1 MNRRSLLASVG
12 TLAASAVGVG
22 GVGGAHPR
30 DTDDAD
36 RQSTR
41 DGTILPGTRH
51 ETPVYVVE
59 GDASGPTVFVTGGI
73 HGDERSGARAA
84 GRIARWEVDAGRLV
98 VVPRANRVALERN
111 TREGVG
117 GDLNRAFPPEGRPE
131 TKLARALWDE
141 VAARDPDVLVDC
153 HSSRGIYGFH
163 REYVG
168 QAVFPA
174 AVGRSPQRAD
184 RAVEATNE
192 AVVPWSMPFH
202 EFERGNLLYGD
213 APLLAHRAA
222 AHGVASYIVETT
234 RFVTDLQT
242 RTDWTTVLVEELLSE
257 HDVDRT
263 GDASGG
269 DPA

>member
-1 MNRRSLLASVG
+1 
-12 TLAASAVGVG
+12 
-22 GVGGAHPR
+22 
-30 DTDDAD
+30 
-36 RQSTR
+36 
-41 DGTILPGTRH
+41 
-51 ETPVYVVE
+51 VYVVE
-59 GDASGPTVFVTGGI
+59 GDASGPTVFVTGGL

-84 GRIARWEVDAGRLV
+84 GRIARWQVDAGRLV
-98 VVPRANRVALERN
+98 VVPRVNQVALKRN

-117 GDLNRAFPPEGRPE
+117 GDLNRAFPPQGRPE

-153 HSSRGIYGFH
+153 HSSKGIYDLHQEF
-163 REYVG
+163 VG

-184 RAVEATNE
+184 RAVAATNE

-202 EFERGNLLYGD
+202 DFERGNLLYGD

-222 AHGVASYIVETT
+222 ARDVASYIVETT
-234 RFVTDLQT
+234 KFVTDLQT
-242 RTDWTTVLVEELLSE
+242 RVDWNVELVEHLLSE
-257 HDVDRT
+257 HDVHRT
-263 GDASGG
+263 DDASGG